1 VICAMVGKKVKC
13 CDCGFL
19 GVRGRTHELA
29 DTFGDIRE
37 LPARARLGVFQWL
50 ESLHVDAYLD
60 CFRGQGHIVAGE
72 TSPRWGV
79 AISHFHKGV
88 TQPRRC
94 RYYYHYD
101 PGYTPSQHLDL
112 QRERDQRR
120 FLIIVSLLSATIGA
134 GIATLVN
141 LLL

>member
-1 VICAMVGKKVKC
+1 MLGRKVKC

-19 GVRGRTHELA
+19 GVRYRTHELA

-37 LPARARLGVFQWL
+37 LPAQARLGVFQWL
-50 ESLHVDAYLD
+50 ESQDAYLD
-60 CFRGQGHIVAGE
+60 CFRGLGHVVAGV
-72 TSPRWGV
+72 TSPDWGV
-79 AISHFHKGV
+79 AISDFHKGA

-112 QRERDQRR
+112 QREREQRR
-120 FLIIVSLLSATIGA
+120 FLIKVSLLSAAVGA